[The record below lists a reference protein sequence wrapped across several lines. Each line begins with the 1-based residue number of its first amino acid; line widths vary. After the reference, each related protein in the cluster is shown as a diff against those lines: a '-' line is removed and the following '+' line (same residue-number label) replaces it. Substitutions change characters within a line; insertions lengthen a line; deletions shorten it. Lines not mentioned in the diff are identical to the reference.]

1 MTWKQLA
8 NEFIEKE
15 EEKEEAPIVKK
26 QAREISLFKEKRE
39 EIKSLITDS
48 EPQNLLIQENKGKKN
63 LSEITIFDHYFNKK
77 DSNGTP
83 SASNSKLLLRD
94 AKISS

>member
-48 EPQNLLIQENKGKKN
+48 EP
-63 LSEITIFDHYFNKK
+63 
-77 DSNGTP
+77 
-83 SASNSKLLLRD
+83 
-94 AKISS
+94 